1 MYSQARKYVV
11 NTASHKTRITIIDS
25 QIEASF
31 VSLSPPLKP
40 SPPPYTHTQSRFHY
54 LNYNWQEAVRPI
66 VAVTIVNIA
75 IEKKLTSGLLRSVY

>member
-1 MYSQARKYVV
+1 MLLIQRATKPELPLLTLRLKRLS
-11 NTASHKTRITIIDS
+11 
-25 QIEASF
+25 
-31 VSLSPPLKP
+31 SLSPHL
-40 SPPPYTHTQSRFHY
+40 SNLHPPPYTHTQSRFHY